1 MGGLGCD
8 NMTCVLVC
16 LLHDQPYQTLVDK
29 CVQTIKA
36 RDPTREE
43 EEKTDNTSENT
54 EIQDLTW
61 SRKQVQICDEWDRH
75 NSEYSSEETIDM

>member
-36 RDPTREE
+36 RDPTAEE
-43 EEKTDNTSENT
+43 GETTDSTAENT
-54 EIQDLTW
+54 DTPDLT
-61 SRKQVQICDEWDRH
+61 
-75 NSEYSSEETIDM
+75 

>member
-29 CVQTIKA
+29 CVQTVKA
-36 RDPTREE
+36 HTPTEE
-43 EEKTDNTSENT
+43 EEKTEPTAETT
-54 EIQDLTW
+54 EIPDLTW
-61 SRKQVQICDEWDRH
+61 SRKQVQICDDWERH
-75 NSEYSSEETIDM
+75 NSE